1 MKKEKSVLKLAIR
14 LNEIEQEKQALDIE
28 YNQIVRELY
37 EIFPHL
43 KNDENIKIKKIGG
56 RNGF

>member
-56 RNGF
+56 R